1 MPNDQIVPDTEPKTY
16 KKMLKSINVYSIDG
30 GDLYDV
36 ADTEDNPIASK
47 ALGQFLKGETMVII
61 DRTANV
67 EIPFHAV
74 DYIEVT
80 EVESEPIEIADP
92 YGCESDG
99 DDDGSGK

>member
-1 MPNDQIVPDTEPKTY
+1 MPNDQIVPDREPKTY
-16 KKMLKSINVYSIDG
+16 KKMLKAINVYNIDG

-80 EVESEPIEIADP
+80 EVESEPIEVENP
-92 YGCESDG
+92 YGCEPA
-99 DDDGSGK
+99 DDGRR